1 MKRLL
6 LVMAVLALSGCTSKY
21 RVDAIDAKAVLP
33 PSSAIFITMPMDG
46 RYGATIYSGSGRE
59 LQHEVHAQLSH
70 YTTKL
75 TSAPVP
81 RPLTDVFAQA
91 RANGCDYVVDPV
103 ILNWEDRATEWS
115 GRPDRITIR
124 YTAYDAKTEASLV
137 STMRSASS
145 KWMTFGGDHPQDL
158 LPVPT
163 QQFATLLFGQ
173 AKP

>member
-6 LVMAVLALSGCTSKY
+6 LVLAALALSGCASKY
-21 RVDAIDAKAVLP
+21 RVDAVDAKAVLP
-33 PSSAIFITMPMDG
+33 PSSAIFIVMPQDG
-46 RYGATIYSGSGRE
+46 RYGATVYSGSGRE
-59 LQHEVHAQLSH
+59 LQHEVQTQLSR

-75 TSAPVP
+75 TAASAP
-81 RPLTDVFAQA
+81 RPLADSFAEA
-91 RANGCDYVVDPV
+91 RASGCDYVVDPV

-124 YTAYDAKTEASLV
+124 YTAYDAKTEASVV
-137 STMRSASS
+137 STVRSASS

-173 AKP
+173 ATP